1 MSRVIASTF
10 ASLSVNSAKQPRSRQ
25 SVRFSLSLASC
36 HSCFVN
42 DGGLAQLGERGVRN
56 AEVGGS
62 NPLPSTTVC
71 QLYTD
76 PRSYSPAPSS
86 IFSGSHGLPSHQA
99 ST

>member
-1 MSRVIASTF
+1 MSGP
-10 ASLSVNSAKQPRSRQ
+10 KQSRPRQPSR
-25 SVRFSLSLASC
+25 FPLIYGSC
-36 HSCFVN
+36 DYAFVEL
-42 DGGLAQLGERGVRN
+42 GGLAQLGERGVRN

-71 QLYTD
+71 QLYAD
-76 PRSYSPAPSS
+76 PWSHSPASSS